1 MCGIA
6 GLLRLDGQPVPSE
19 PALRAMLQALVHRGP
34 DDEGAHADGPL
45 AFGARRLSIID
56 VEGGH
61 QPLCNEDGGV
71 WAIQN
76 GEIYNYRELRE
87 ELLSR
92 GHRLR
97 TGSDTETLVHLYEE
111 RGDALVESLNGMF
124 AFALWDARRRRLL
137 LARDRVGIKPLYWFS
152 DGRTLIFGSELK
164 ALLASGLVPR
174 DLDTVA
180 VRDFA
185 QLSYV
190 PSPRSILAGPAGR
203 ATSRGRGWGIPCGA
217 TKFLRRHP
225 AGRMRL
231 SPALQAVP

>member
-6 GLLRLDGQPVPSE
+6 GLLRLDGRPARSE

-34 DDEGAHADGPL
+34 DDEGTHQDGPL

-61 QPLCNEDGGV
+61 QPLGNEDGTV

-124 AFALWDARRRRLL
+124 AFALWDARRRRL
-137 LARDRVGIKPLYWFS
+137 
-152 DGRTLIFGSELK
+152 
-164 ALLASGLVPR
+164 
-174 DLDTVA
+174 
-180 VRDFA
+180 
-185 QLSYV
+185 
-190 PSPRSILAGPAGR
+190 
-203 ATSRGRGWGIPCGA
+203 
-217 TKFLRRHP
+217 
-225 AGRMRL
+225 
-231 SPALQAVP
+231 